1 MLGKV
6 YSYIDIAQ
14 DSISY
19 ADKRS
24 YFPLRANK
32 CFQKCRH
39 DKKKSW
45 QQIN

>member
-1 MLGKV
+1 MLAKV

-19 ADKRS
+19 ADERS

-32 CFQKCRH
+32 CLQKCCH
-39 DKKKSW
+39 DEKNLGSK
-45 QQIN
+45 